1 MDTSQLKIIIE
12 EIKKKLTQEIN
23 LEAFLEKIGAKVKD
37 DFIPVIRDFFKN
49 LFTSS
54 NVNVVEVEMLTS
66 ETIFKVTRENIVEGS
81 NEVVIFKEIKDDT
94 FYVWATYSK
103 DREFLPEDSNRY
115 IVFKADG
122 LSKDVK
128 QLFEESDLVILK

>member
-1 MDTSQLKIIIE
+1 MDTSQLLKIIE
-12 EIKKKLTQEIN
+12 EIKKISTQENNIK
-23 LEAFLEKIGAKVKD
+23 AFLEKIGAKVKD
-37 DFIPVIRDFFKN
+37 EFIPVVRDFFEN

-54 NVNVVEVEMLTS
+54 NVKVVEVEMLTS
-66 ETIFKVTRENIVEGS
+66 EKIFEVTRENIVEGS
-81 NEVVIFKEIKDDT
+81 NEVVVYKKIKDDT

-103 DREFLPEDSNRY
+103 DREFLPKDTNCY

-128 QLFEESDLVILK
+128 QLFEESDLIILK